1 MKNYFKPNLLL
12 SIPSLHFSRQNP
24 KLYFHTNTHFVEQL
38 QHSKTLNSVISIHSN
53 ILKIGFL
60 TDTYTTNHLLNAY
73 LRQKEI
79 QNAHQLFDEMSQPNV
94 VSWTSLMAGYI
105 NNRKPWVALRLFETM
120 PKDQVLP
127 NSFTFTTA
135 INACSFLADV
145 ETGRKI
151 HAHVEI
157 LGLKSDLVV
166 CTSLVD
172 MYGKCND
179 VVEAQKVFDTMVY
192 RNVVSWTSMMVVYVQ
207 NALGEEALL
216 LFREFILFM
225 SPNHFM
231 LTSVISACSSLGRLV
246 TGKVTHGAVIR
257 RGYDGNDVVASS
269 LVDMYAKCGCIT
281 YSRKVFRLIVNPGVI
296 PFTSMVVGAA
306 KYGQG
311 NLSLDLFEEMIE
323 RGIRPNDVTFL
334 GVLHACS
341 HSGLVDIGLEHLN
354 SMYTKHGIVPDA
366 KHYICAVDML
376 GRLGRLDEAYQLA
389 KTISTEAKEVALLWG
404 SLLSASR
411 SHGRLDLTV
420 EAGKKLL
427 ELKQQLAGTYIK
439 DATYAFYA
447 GDMSSC
453 TRGTEIM
460 NVLRELELRMK
471 ERGYVSGSKGL
482 VFVDVEE
489 EAEEA
494 IVGLHSEKL
503 ALGFSLISMPRG
515 MTIRIMKN
523 LRMCLNCHEA
533 FKLISDVVKRDIVVR
548 DLNRFHHFKD
558 GLCTCKDFW

>member
-1 MKNYFKPNLLL
+1 
-12 SIPSLHFSRQNP
+12 
-24 KLYFHTNTHFVEQL
+24 
-38 QHSKTLNSVISIHSN
+38 
-53 ILKIGFL
+53 
-60 TDTYTTNHLLNAY
+60 
-73 LRQKEI
+73 
-79 QNAHQLFDEMSQPNV
+79 
-94 VSWTSLMAGYI
+94 MAGYI
-105 NNRKPWVALRLFETM
+105 NNGKPRVALRLFETM

-127 NSFTFTTA
+127 NSFTFTTV

-157 LGLKSDLVV
+157 LGLKSDLVI
-166 CTSLVD
+166 CTSLID

-179 VVEAQKVFDTMVY
+179 VVEAWKVFDTMVY
-192 RNVVSWTSMMVVYVQ
+192 RNVVSWTSMIVVYVQ
-207 NALGEEALL
+207 NALGEQALL

-231 LTSVISACSSLGRLV
+231 LASVISACASLGRLV

-281 YSRKVFRLIVNPGVI
+281 YSGKVFRLIESPCVI
-296 PFTSMVVGAA
+296 QYTSMIVGAA

-311 NLSLDLFEEMIE
+311 NLSLDLFQEMIE
-323 RGIRPNDVTFL
+323 RGIRPNDVTFV

-354 SMYTKHGIVPDA
+354 SMYTKHGIVPGA

-389 KTISTEAKEVALLWG
+389 QTISAEAKEVALLWG

-420 EAGKKLL
+420 EAGKRLL
-427 ELKQQLAGTYIK
+427 ELKQQLAGTYITMSNTYATMGKWEDAHRIRSEMINHGIQKEPGCSWVEIK
-439 DATYAFYA
+439 DLTYAFYA
-447 GDMSSC
+447 GGLSSC
-453 TRGTEIM
+453 TRRTEIL

-471 ERGYVSGSKGL
+471 ERGYVSGSKGS

-515 MTIRIMKN
+515 TTIRIMKN
-523 LRMCLNCHEA
+523 LRMCWNCHEA
-533 FKLISDVVKRDIVVR
+533 FKLISNIVQRDIVVR